1 MLKTVLDDELVTEV
15 KAIDTS
21 AFVFKT
27 QYNTDSLG
35 SENKIDDIDKK
46 IIYISGLVTK
56 QFIMLRSLRFAQNY
70 LVFQLVCSYLKS
82 IFNSGHIS
90 TWKSKAGLRKAI

>member
-1 MLKTVLDDELVTEV
+1 MLKTVLDEELVTEV

-35 SENKIDDIDKK
+35 SENKIDDTDKK

-70 LVFQLVCSYLKS
+70 LVFVCSYLKK

-90 TWKSKAGLRKAI
+90 TWKSKAGLRKVI